1 MRRLEVLPQAE
12 IGGLVNI
19 AVLGQAIIIALLVL
33 LAPALFRRRT
43 GGVKEPR
50 RLWPV
55 LYFPALGLGFLLI
68 EIMLIDRAAFYLNDY
83 SSAFGLVL
91 TSMLIFSGLGSMIAG
106 RLAGM
111 PKIASLVGLI
121 VVVAWIAAMLAGSED
136 FVMRTLDQPW
146 WLRAGL
152 VVLAAAPVSLALGL
166 PFPLGLIQVGDG
178 RMLPWAWGL
187 NGAFSVVATPMANL
201 MSRDIGFSSL
211 LWVAAALYLLAFLV
225 LPAGG
230 RKVTGARSPLT
241 KPNPPS
247 AQEQT
252 V

>member
-12 IGGLVNI
+12 IGGLVNT
-19 AVLGQAIIIALLVL
+19 AVLGQAIVIALLVL
-33 LAPALFRRRT
+33 LAPALFRRRA

-50 RLWPV
+50 RLWPI

-68 EIMLIDRAAFYLNDY
+68 EIMLIDPAFYLNDY

-106 RLAGM
+106 RLGGM
-111 PKIASLVGLI
+111 PKVASLVSLI
-121 VVVAWIAAMLAGSED
+121 VVIAWIAAMLAGSEG
-136 FVMRTLDQPW
+136 FVMHTLDQPW

-201 MSRDIGFSSL
+201 MSRDIGVSSL
-211 LWVAAALYLLAFLV
+211 LWAAAALYVLAFLV
-225 LPAGG
+225 LPFGL
-230 RKVTGARSPLT
+230 RKSVAVRPAA
-241 KPNPPS
+241 P
-247 AQEQT
+247 QT
-252 V
+252 NLLSEE